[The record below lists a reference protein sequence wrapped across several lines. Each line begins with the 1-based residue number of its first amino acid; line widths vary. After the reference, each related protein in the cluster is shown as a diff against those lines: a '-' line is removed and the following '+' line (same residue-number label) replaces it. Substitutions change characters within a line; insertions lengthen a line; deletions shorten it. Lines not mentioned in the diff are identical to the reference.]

1 MFAFY
6 VCLFVILSLAGAR
19 ALWEGEAND
28 SIMVVAIV
36 WLPFA
41 LLHWCA
47 ARGAR
52 LGTAWGR
59 TTSRVVAVLLMFGF
73 PIGSILAIYI
83 FSRTGEK
90 WQAAM
95 EMPAQAS
102 LP

>member
-1 MFAFY
+1 
-6 VCLFVILSLAGAR
+6 
-19 ALWEGEAND
+19 
-28 SIMVVAIV
+28 MVMAIV

-41 LLHWCA
+41 FLHRCA

-59 TTSRVVAVLLMFGF
+59 TTSRVIAVLLLFGF
-73 PIGSILAIYI
+73 PIGTLIAVYI

-90 WQAAM
+90 WQGAL